1 MGCFTYNACLK
12 GLKKSGDQLHSNMIE
27 YLNIFIQ
34 VVEQGSFTKAAD
46 ILQIHRPTVSK
57 AIQQIEDDLG
67 VKLIHRTTRK
77 LSITAEGDEFY
88 HHARHVLAEVN
99 DMMASFSPTLPPRG
113 RLRLDVPLALAHAIL
128 IPNLK
133 DFQAQH
139 PGIEVV
145 LVSSDKKT
153 DLITEGVDCL
163 VRLGALQNSSFISRR
178 IGDIRMVTC
187 AAPSYL
193 QQHGRPE
200 TLADLKQH
208 QAVNFFSDHSRD
220 VMEWKFIE
228 DGSVVSLRP
237 TSSVLV
243 DNSDI
248 LLSCGLA
255 GLGIIQATCDALAPH
270 IASGALE
277 EVLTQYPSVSK
288 PVSVMYPDRRYL
300 SPKVRVFIDWFS
312 DVLAMQL
319 R

>member
-1 MGCFTYNACLK
+1 
-12 GLKKSGDQLHSNMIE
+12 MIE

-34 VVEQGSFTKAAD
+34 VVEQGSFSKAAD
-46 ILQIHRPTVSK
+46 VLQIHRPTVSK
-57 AIQQIEDDLG
+57 AIQQIEHDLG

-77 LSITAEGDEFY
+77 LNITAEGDEFY

-133 DFQAQH
+133 HFQSLY
-139 PGIEVV
+139 PDIDVV

-153 DLITEGVDCL
+153 DLIAEGVDCL
-163 VRLGALQNSSFISRR
+163 VRLGELQNSSFISRR
-178 IGDIRMVTC
+178 LGVIRMVTC

-200 TLADLKQH
+200 TLTDLGQH
-208 QAVNFFSDHSRD
+208 RAINFFSEHSRD
-220 VMEWKFIE
+220 VMEWKFIK
-228 DGSVVSLRP
+228 DGNVVSLRP
-237 TSSVLV
+237 AGNMLV

-255 GLGIIQATCDALAPH
+255 GLGIIQATFDALAPH

-277 EVLTQYPSVSK
+277 EVLPQYPSVSK

-312 DVLAMQL
+312 EVLTMQI

>member
-1 MGCFTYNACLK
+1 MHT
-12 GLKKSGDQLHSNMIE
+12 NMIE

-46 ILQIHRPTVSK
+46 VLQIHRPTVSK
-57 AIQQIEDDLG
+57 AIQQIENDLG

-77 LSITAEGDEFY
+77 LSVTAEGDEFY

-128 IPNLK
+128 IPNLRH
-133 DFQAQH
+133 FQALY

-163 VRLGALQNSSFISRR
+163 VRLGALQDSSFVSRR
-178 IGDIRMVTC
+178 LGDIRMVTC

-193 QQHGRPE
+193 REHGRPE
-200 TLADLKQH
+200 TLADLDQH
-208 QAVNFFSDHSRD
+208 RAVNFFSDHSRE

-228 DGSVVSLRP
+228 DGSVISLRP
-237 TSSVLV
+237 ASSMLV

-255 GLGIIQATCDALAPH
+255 GLGIIQATFDALAPH
-270 IASGALE
+270 LSSGALE

-312 DVLAMQL
+312 DVMTTQI

>member
-1 MGCFTYNACLK
+1 MHT
-12 GLKKSGDQLHSNMIE
+12 NMIE

-34 VVEQGSFTKAAD
+34 VVKQGSFTKAAD
-46 ILQIHRPTVSK
+46 VLQIHRPTVSK
-57 AIQQIEDDLG
+57 AIQQIENDLG

-77 LSITAEGDEFY
+77 LSVTAEGDEFY

-128 IPNLK
+128 IPNLR
-133 DFQAQH
+133 DFRGLY

-163 VRLGALQNSSFISRR
+163 VRLGALQDSSFVSRR
-178 IGDIRMVTC
+178 LGDIRMVTC

-193 QQHGRPE
+193 REHGRPE
-200 TLADLKQH
+200 TLADLDQH
-208 QAVNFFSDHSRD
+208 QAVNFFSDHSRE

-237 TSSVLV
+237 ASSMLV

-255 GLGIIQATCDALAPH
+255 GLGIIQATFDALAPH
-270 IASGALE
+270 LSSGALE

-300 SPKVRVFIDWFS
+300 SPKVRVFIDWFT
-312 DVLAMQL
+312 DVMATQI

>member
-1 MGCFTYNACLK
+1 MHT
-12 GLKKSGDQLHSNMIE
+12 NMIE

-34 VVEQGSFTKAAD
+34 VVEQGSFSKAAD
-46 ILQIHRPTVSK
+46 VLQIHRPTVSK
-57 AIQQIEDDLG
+57 AIQQIEHDLG

-77 LSITAEGDEFY
+77 LNITAEGDEFY

-133 DFQAQH
+133 HFQSLY
-139 PGIEVV
+139 PDIDVV

-153 DLITEGVDCL
+153 DLIAEGVDCL
-163 VRLGALQNSSFISRR
+163 VRLGELQNSSFISRR
-178 IGDIRMVTC
+178 LGVIRMVTC

-200 TLADLKQH
+200 TLTDLGQH
-208 QAVNFFSDHSRD
+208 RAINFFSEHSRD
-220 VMEWKFIE
+220 VMEWKFIK
-228 DGSVVSLRP
+228 DGNVVSLRP
-237 TSSVLV
+237 AGNMLV

-255 GLGIIQATCDALAPH
+255 GLGIIQATFDALAPH

-277 EVLTQYPSVSK
+277 EVLPQYPSVSK

-312 DVLAMQL
+312 EVLTMQI

>member
-1 MGCFTYNACLK
+1 MHT
-12 GLKKSGDQLHSNMIE
+12 NMIE

-34 VVEQGSFTKAAD
+34 VVEQGSFSKAAD
-46 ILQIHRPTVSK
+46 VLQIHRPTVSK
-57 AIQQIEDDLG
+57 AIQQIEHDLG
-67 VKLIHRTTRK
+67 VKLINRTTRK

-133 DFQAQH
+133 HFQSLY
-139 PGIEVV
+139 PDIDVV

-153 DLITEGVDCL
+153 DLIAEGVDCL
-163 VRLGALQNSSFISRR
+163 VRLGELQDSSFISRR
-178 IGDIRMVTC
+178 LGDIRMVTC
-187 AAPSYL
+187 AATSYL

-200 TLADLKQH
+200 TLADLGQH
-208 QAVNFFSDHSRD
+208 RAINFFSEHSRD
-220 VMEWKFIE
+220 VMEWKFIK
-228 DGSVVSLRP
+228 DGNVVSLRP
-237 TSSVLV
+237 AGNMLV

-255 GLGIIQATCDALAPH
+255 GLGIIQATFDALAPH

-277 EVLTQYPSVSK
+277 EVLPQYPSVSK

-312 DVLAMQL
+312 EILTKQI

>member
-1 MGCFTYNACLK
+1 MHT
-12 GLKKSGDQLHSNMIE
+12 NMIE

-34 VVEQGSFTKAAD
+34 VVEQGSFSKAAD
-46 ILQIHRPTVSK
+46 VLQIHRPTVSK
-57 AIQQIEDDLG
+57 AIQQIEHDLG

-77 LSITAEGDEFY
+77 LNITAEGDEFY

-133 DFQAQH
+133 HFQSLY
-139 PGIEVV
+139 PDIDVV

-153 DLITEGVDCL
+153 DLIAEGVDCL
-163 VRLGALQNSSFISRR
+163 VRMGELQDSSFISRR
-178 IGDIRMVTC
+178 LGYIRMVTC

-200 TLADLKQH
+200 TLADLGLH
-208 QAVNFFSDHSRD
+208 RAINFFSEHSRD
-220 VMEWKFIE
+220 VMEWKFIK
-228 DGSVVSLRP
+228 DGNVVSFRP
-237 TSSVLV
+237 AGNMLV

-255 GLGIIQATCDALAPH
+255 GLGIIQATFDGLAPH

-277 EVLTQYPSVSK
+277 EVLPQYPSVSK

-312 DVLAMQL
+312 EVLTKQIC
-319 R
+319 

>member
-1 MGCFTYNACLK
+1 M
-12 GLKKSGDQLHSNMIE
+12 HSNMIE
-27 YLNIFIQ
+27 YLNIFVQ
-34 VVEQGSFTKAAD
+34 VVEQGSFTRAAD

-77 LSITAEGDEFY
+77 LSVKAEGEAFY
-88 HHARHVLAEVN
+88 HRARLVLSEVN

-113 RLRLDVPLALAHAIL
+113 RLRIDVPLALAHAIL

-133 DFQAQH
+133 HFQSLY
-139 PGIEVV
+139 PDIDVI

-153 DLITEGVDCL
+153 DLISEGVDCL
-163 VRLGALQNSSFISRR
+163 VRLGELQDSSFISRR
-178 IGDIRMVTC
+178 LGDIRMVTC

-193 QQHGRPE
+193 QQYGRPE
-200 TLADLKQH
+200 TLADLDQH
-208 QAVNFFSDHSRD
+208 RAINFFSDHSRD
-220 VMEWKFIE
+220 VMEWKFTK
-228 DGSVVSLRP
+228 DGKIVSLRP
-237 TSSVLV
+237 VGSMLV

-255 GLGIIQATCDALAPH
+255 GLGIIQATFNALAPH

-277 EVLTQYPSVSK
+277 EILTQYPSVSK
-288 PVSVMYPDRRYL
+288 PVSVLYPDRHYL

-312 DVLAMQL
+312 EVLTMQN

>member
-1 MGCFTYNACLK
+1 MHT
-12 GLKKSGDQLHSNMIE
+12 NMIE

-34 VVEQGSFTKAAD
+34 VVEQGSFSKAAD
-46 ILQIHRPTVSK
+46 VLQIHRPTVSK
-57 AIQQIEDDLG
+57 AIQQIEHDLG

-77 LSITAEGDEFY
+77 LNITAEGDEFY

-133 DFQAQH
+133 HFQSLY
-139 PGIEVV
+139 PDIDVV

-153 DLITEGVDCL
+153 DLIAEGVDCL
-163 VRLGALQNSSFISRR
+163 VRLGELQNSSFISRR
-178 IGDIRMVTC
+178 LGVIRMVTC

-200 TLADLKQH
+200 TLTDLGQH
-208 QAVNFFSDHSRD
+208 RAINFFSEHSRD
-220 VMEWKFIE
+220 VMEWKFIK
-228 DGSVVSLRP
+228 DGNVVSLRP
-237 TSSVLV
+237 AGNMLV
-243 DNSDI
+243 DNSDV

-255 GLGIIQATCDALAPH
+255 GLGIIQATFDALAPH

-277 EVLTQYPSVSK
+277 EVLPQYPSVSK

-300 SPKVRVFIDWFS
+300 SPKVRAFIDWFS
-312 DVLAMQL
+312 EVLTMQI

>member
-1 MGCFTYNACLK
+1 MHA
-12 GLKKSGDQLHSNMIE
+12 NMIE

-46 ILQIHRPTVSK
+46 VLQIHRPTVSK
-57 AIQQIEDDLG
+57 AIQQIENDLG

-88 HHARHVLAEVN
+88 HHARHVVAEVN

-128 IPNLK
+128 IPNLR
-133 DFQAQH
+133 DFRALY
-139 PGIEVV
+139 PGIEIV

-163 VRLGALQNSSFISRR
+163 VRMGALQDSSFVSRR
-178 IGDIRMVTC
+178 LGDIRMVTC

-193 QQHGRPE
+193 REHGRPQ
-200 TLADLKQH
+200 TLADLDQH
-208 QAVNFFSDHSRD
+208 RAVNFFSDHSRE

-228 DGSVVSLRP
+228 DGSVISLRP
-237 TSSVLV
+237 AGSMLV

-255 GLGIIQATCDALAPH
+255 GLGIIQATFDALAPH
-270 IASGALE
+270 LSSGALE

-312 DVLAMQL
+312 DVMATQI

>member
-1 MGCFTYNACLK
+1 
-12 GLKKSGDQLHSNMIE
+12 MIE

-34 VVEQGSFTKAAD
+34 VVEQGSFTRAAD

-57 AIQQIEDDLG
+57 AILQIEDDLG

-77 LSITAEGDEFY
+77 LSVTAEGEAFY
-88 HHARHVLAEVN
+88 HRAKLVLAEVN
-99 DMMASFSPTLPPRG
+99 DMIASFSPTLPPKG
-113 RLRLDVPLALAHAIL
+113 RLRLDVPLSLAHAIL
-128 IPNLK
+128 IPHLK
-133 DFQAQH
+133 YFQSLY
-139 PGIEVV
+139 PDIEVV

-163 VRLGALQNSSFISRR
+163 VRLGVLQDSSFISRR
-178 IGDIRMVTC
+178 LGEIRMVTC

-200 TLADLKQH
+200 TLAELEH
-208 QAVNFFSDHSRD
+208 HRAINFFSDHSRD

-228 DGSVVSLRP
+228 HGNVVSLRP
-237 TSSVLV
+237 AGSMLV

-255 GLGIIQATCDALAPH
+255 GLGIIQATFDALAPH
-270 IASGALE
+270 IASGTLE
-277 EVLTQYPSVSK
+277 EILTQYPSVSK

-300 SPKVRVFIDWFS
+300 PPKVRVFIDWFS
-312 DVLAMQL
+312 EVLTAQI

>member
-1 MGCFTYNACLK
+1 
-12 GLKKSGDQLHSNMIE
+12 MIE

-34 VVEQGSFTKAAD
+34 VVEQGSFSKAAD
-46 ILQIHRPTVSK
+46 VLQIHRPTVSK
-57 AIQQIEDDLG
+57 AIQQIEHDLG

-77 LSITAEGDEFY
+77 LNITAEGDEFY

-133 DFQAQH
+133 HFQSLY
-139 PGIEVV
+139 PDIDVV

-153 DLITEGVDCL
+153 DLIAEGVDCL
-163 VRLGALQNSSFISRR
+163 VRLGELQNSSFISRR
-178 IGDIRMVTC
+178 LGDIRMVTC

-200 TLADLKQH
+200 TLADLGQH
-208 QAVNFFSDHSRD
+208 RAINFFSEHSRD
-220 VMEWKFIE
+220 VMEWKFIK
-228 DGSVVSLRP
+228 DGDVVSLRP
-237 TSSVLV
+237 AGNMLV

-255 GLGIIQATCDALAPH
+255 GLGIIQATFDALAPH

-277 EVLTQYPSVSK
+277 EVLPQYPSVSK

-300 SPKVRVFIDWFS
+300 APKVRVFIDWFS
-312 DVLAMQL
+312 EVLTMQI

>member
-1 MGCFTYNACLK
+1 VHT
-12 GLKKSGDQLHSNMIE
+12 NMIE

-46 ILQIHRPTVSK
+46 VLQIHRPTVSK
-57 AIQQIEDDLG
+57 AIQQIENDLG

-77 LSITAEGDEFY
+77 LSVTAEGDEFY

-128 IPNLK
+128 IPNLR
-133 DFQAQH
+133 DFRALY

-163 VRLGALQNSSFISRR
+163 VRLGALQDSSFVSRR
-178 IGDIRMVTC
+178 LGDIRMVTC

-193 QQHGRPE
+193 REHGRPE
-200 TLADLKQH
+200 TLADLDQH
-208 QAVNFFSDHSRD
+208 QAVNFFSDHSRE

-237 TSSVLV
+237 AGSMLV

-255 GLGIIQATCDALAPH
+255 GLGIIQATFDALAPH
-270 IASGALE
+270 LSSGALE
-277 EVLTQYPSVSK
+277 EVLTQYPSLSK

-300 SPKVRVFIDWFS
+300 SPKVRVFIDWFT
-312 DVLAMQL
+312 DVMATQI

>member
-1 MGCFTYNACLK
+1 MHT
-12 GLKKSGDQLHSNMIE
+12 NMIE

-34 VVEQGSFTKAAD
+34 VVEQGSFSKAAD
-46 ILQIHRPTVSK
+46 VLQIHRPTVSK
-57 AIQQIEDDLG
+57 AIQQIEHDLG

-77 LSITAEGDEFY
+77 LNITAEGDEFY

-133 DFQAQH
+133 HFQSLY
-139 PGIEVV
+139 PDIDVV

-153 DLITEGVDCL
+153 DLIAEGVDCL
-163 VRLGALQNSSFISRR
+163 VRLGELQNSSFISRR
-178 IGDIRMVTC
+178 LGDIRMVTC

-193 QQHGRPE
+193 QQYGRPE
-200 TLADLKQH
+200 TLADLGQH
-208 QAVNFFSDHSRD
+208 RAINFFSEHSRD
-220 VMEWKFIE
+220 VMEWKFIK
-228 DGSVVSLRP
+228 DGNVVSLRP
-237 TSSVLV
+237 AGTMLV

-255 GLGIIQATCDALAPH
+255 GLGIIQATFDALAPH

-277 EVLTQYPSVSK
+277 EVLPQYPSVSK

-312 DVLAMQL
+312 EVLTMQI

>member
-1 MGCFTYNACLK
+1 MHT
-12 GLKKSGDQLHSNMIE
+12 NMIE

-34 VVEQGSFTKAAD
+34 VVEQGSFSKAAD
-46 ILQIHRPTVSK
+46 VLQIHRPTVSK
-57 AIQQIEDDLG
+57 AIQQIEHDLG

-77 LSITAEGDEFY
+77 LNITAEGDEFY

-133 DFQAQH
+133 HFQSLY
-139 PGIEVV
+139 PDIDVV

-153 DLITEGVDCL
+153 DLIAEGVDCL
-163 VRLGALQNSSFISRR
+163 VRLGELQNSSFISRR
-178 IGDIRMVTC
+178 LGDIRMVTC

-200 TLADLKQH
+200 TLADLGQH
-208 QAVNFFSDHSRD
+208 RAINFFSEHSRD
-220 VMEWKFIE
+220 VMEWKFIK
-228 DGSVVSLRP
+228 DGDVVSLRP
-237 TSSVLV
+237 AGNMLV

-255 GLGIIQATCDALAPH
+255 GLGIIQATFDALAPH

-277 EVLTQYPSVSK
+277 EVLPQYPSVSK

-300 SPKVRVFIDWFS
+300 APKVRVFIDWFS
-312 DVLAMQL
+312 EVLTMQI

>member
-1 MGCFTYNACLK
+1 M
-12 GLKKSGDQLHSNMIE
+12 HSNMVE
-27 YLNIFIQ
+27 YLNIYIQ
-34 VVEQGSFTKAAD
+34 VVEQGSFTRAAD

-77 LSITAEGDEFY
+77 LSVTTEGEEFY
-88 HHARHVLAEVN
+88 YRARLVLTEVN
-99 DMMASFSPTLPPRG
+99 DMMASFSPTLPLRG
-113 RLRLDVPLALAHAIL
+113 RLRLDVPLALAHSIL

-133 DFQAQH
+133 HFQSLY
-139 PGIEVV
+139 PGIDVV

-163 VRLGALQNSSFISRR
+163 VRLGELQDSSFISRR
-178 IGDIRMVTC
+178 LGEIRMVTC
-187 AAPSYL
+187 AAPIYL

-200 TLADLKQH
+200 TLADLNQH
-208 QAVNFFSDHSRD
+208 RAINFFSDHSRE
-220 VMEWKFIE
+220 VMEWKFTE
-228 DGSVVSLRP
+228 DGNVVSLRP
-237 TSSVLV
+237 PGSMLV

-255 GLGIIQATCDALAPH
+255 GLGIIQATFNALAPH
-270 IASGALE
+270 IASGDLE
-277 EVLTQYPSVSK
+277 EILTQYPPVSK

-312 DVLAMQL
+312 DVLARQIH
-319 R
+319 

>member
-1 MGCFTYNACLK
+1 MHT
-12 GLKKSGDQLHSNMIE
+12 NMIE

-46 ILQIHRPTVSK
+46 VLQIHRPTVSK
-57 AIQQIEDDLG
+57 AIQQIENDLG

-77 LSITAEGDEFY
+77 LSVTAEGDEFY

-128 IPNLK
+128 IPNLR
-133 DFQAQH
+133 DFRALY
-139 PGIEVV
+139 PGIEIV

-163 VRLGALQNSSFISRR
+163 IRLGALQDSSFVSRR
-178 IGDIRMVTC
+178 LGDIRMVTC

-193 QQHGRPE
+193 REHGRPE
-200 TLADLKQH
+200 TLADLDQH
-208 QAVNFFSDHSRD
+208 QAVNFFSDHSRE

-237 TSSVLV
+237 ASSMLV

-255 GLGIIQATCDALAPH
+255 GLGIIQATFDALAPH
-270 IASGALE
+270 LSSGALE

-300 SPKVRVFIDWFS
+300 SPKVRVFIDWFT
-312 DVLAMQL
+312 DVIATQT

>member
-1 MGCFTYNACLK
+1 
-12 GLKKSGDQLHSNMIE
+12 MIE

-46 ILQIHRPTVSK
+46 VLQIHRPTVSK
-57 AIQQIEDDLG
+57 AIQQIENDLG

-77 LSITAEGDEFY
+77 LSVTAEGDEFY

-128 IPNLK
+128 IPNLR
-133 DFQAQH
+133 DFRALY
-139 PGIEVV
+139 PGIEIV

-163 VRLGALQNSSFISRR
+163 IRLGALQDSSFVSRR
-178 IGDIRMVTC
+178 LGDIRMVTC

-193 QQHGRPE
+193 REHGRPE
-200 TLADLKQH
+200 TLADLNQH
-208 QAVNFFSDHSRD
+208 QAVNFFSDHSRE
-220 VMEWKFIE
+220 VMVWKFIE

-237 TSSVLV
+237 ASSMLV

-255 GLGIIQATCDALAPH
+255 GLGIIQATFDALAPH
-270 IASGALE
+270 LSSGALE

-300 SPKVRVFIDWFS
+300 SPKVRVFIDWFT
-312 DVLAMQL
+312 DVMATQI

>member
-1 MGCFTYNACLK
+1 
-12 GLKKSGDQLHSNMIE
+12 MIE

-34 VVEQGSFTKAAD
+34 VVEQGSFSKAAD
-46 ILQIHRPTVSK
+46 VLQIHRPTVSK
-57 AIQQIEDDLG
+57 AIQQIEHDLG

-77 LSITAEGDEFY
+77 LNITAEGNEFY

-133 DFQAQH
+133 YFQSLY
-139 PGIEVV
+139 PDIDVV

-153 DLITEGVDCL
+153 DLIAEGVDCL
-163 VRLGALQNSSFISRR
+163 VRLGELQNSSFISRR
-178 IGDIRMVTC
+178 LGDIRMVTC

-200 TLADLKQH
+200 TLADLGQH
-208 QAVNFFSDHSRD
+208 RAINFFSEHSRD
-220 VMEWKFIE
+220 VMEWKFIK
-228 DGSVVSLRP
+228 DGNVVSLRP
-237 TSSVLV
+237 AGNMLV

-255 GLGIIQATCDALAPH
+255 GLGIIQATFDALAPH

-277 EVLTQYPSVSK
+277 EVLPQYPSVSK

-312 DVLAMQL
+312 EVLTMQV